1 MRLSLAI
8 PIAKIENIGDKLL
21 YLQSMK
27 AILRHI
33 FPVFA
38 MLALLACSK
47 DGDFGIDGKGSDRT
61 GNREKMVPQIKDRQ
75 VLLVYSAGFN
85 DLSADLE
92 DDVDDIKTGL
102 IPSKTSRYILL
113 VFSKRTRNNAYDY
126 SVKTP
131 AHLIRLY
138 LDTDGDVVSDTLRT
152 WPVGTVAAS
161 ASTLGEVLSYVGTLY
176 PSSEYGMIF
185 SSHASGWVPKG
196 YYSTGSISQYAVGAQ
211 MSPGLLPASERPVFS
226 LEPEQIEG
234 WPRVRSIGMDMING
248 SRYEIDIEDFAAAIP
263 MKMDYIIMDAC
274 LMGGVEVAYALRDKT
289 RYLVFSQTE
298 VLADGL
304 CDYTTIC
311 SRLFRNGEPG
321 LAELCGDSYSHYA
334 AKNGQE
340 QSVTISLVKTDG
352 LGRLAEACARLFED
366 YRTEIGSVSMYSVQ
380 QYYRFSKRWY
390 FDIEDILVKA
400 GVPDSGLAEFREA
413 LSSCVV
419 YKAATPKFLSIDIN
433 INTFSGLSMFLPNA
447 DPTAALWD
455 FYRGLSWNQATGLIE

>member
-1 MRLSLAI
+1 
-8 PIAKIENIGDKLL
+8 
-21 YLQSMK
+21 MK
-27 AILRHI
+27 RILRNI
-33 FPVFA
+33 FASV
-38 MLALLACSK
+38 LLLAVLACTK
-47 DGDFGIDGKGSDRT
+47 DGDFCIVGTGSDRRGPGVKVVPKT
-61 GNREKMVPQIKDRQ
+61 GERR
-75 VLLVYSAGFN
+75 VLLAYSAGFN
-85 DLSADLE
+85 NLSADLE

-102 IPSKTSRYILL
+102 IPSKTSRSILL

-138 LDTDGDVVSDTLRT
+138 LDTDGDMVSDTLRT
-152 WPVGTVAAS
+152 WPEGTVAAS

-234 WPRVRSIGMDMING
+234 WPRVRSIGMDMNNAR
-248 SRYEIDIEDFAAAIP
+248 SAYEINIEDFAAAIP

-274 LMGGVEVAYALRDKT
+274 LMGGIEVAYALRDKT

-304 CDYTTIC
+304 CDYKTIC

-321 LAELCGDSYSHYA
+321 LVELCGDSYSHYA

-352 LGRLAEACARLFED
+352 LGRLAEACAGLFED

-400 GVPDSGLAEFREA
+400 GVPDSDLAEFREA
-413 LSSCVV
+413 LSSCVI
-419 YKAATPKFLSIDIN
+419 YKAATPRFLSID

-447 DPTAALWD
+447 DPTEALWD